1 MNIPDNIL
9 DYCASRNPEQLQTMR
24 DEFKLMHENL
34 KDVDLSLPISI
45 IEQLLITKSQGNYY
59 LFQAEDMEPYGHG
72 YLPDGYLLYQ
82 HLSEDPILT
91 PVLPDPHRNHNVLSR
106 VIEDLDQI
114 IQYLVQNKIKTIYTG
129 TDSWHDLPVTNS
141 KDQWNLS
148 MKEIEDRDKK
158 KLEKAEI
165 EVKISHRII

>member
-9 DYCASRNPEQLQTMR
+9 DYCGSKNPEQLQTML
-24 DEFKLMHENL
+24 DEFKLMHNNL
-34 KDVDLSLPISI
+34 KDIDVSLPISI

-59 LFQAEDMEPYGHG
+59 LFQAEDMEPCGDG

-82 HLSEDPILT
+82 HLSENAILT
-91 PVLPDPHRNHNVLSR
+91 PVLPDPNRNYNVLSR

-114 IQYLVQNKIKTIYTG
+114 IQYLVQNKIKAIYTG
-129 TDSWHDLPVTNS
+129 TDWWNNLPVTNS

-148 MKEIEDRDKK
+148 MQEIEDWDKE
-158 KLEKAEI
+158 KLLQAEI